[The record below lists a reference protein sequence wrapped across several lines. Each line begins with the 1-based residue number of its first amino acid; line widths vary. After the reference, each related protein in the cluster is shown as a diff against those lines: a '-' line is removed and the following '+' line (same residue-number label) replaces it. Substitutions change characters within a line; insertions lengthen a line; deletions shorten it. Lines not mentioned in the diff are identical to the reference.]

1 MFILT
6 SWNLKGKAMSNKQ
19 DSNVIHIDFKSRKA
33 HKICDGTKTFSQ
45 LIGNVLP
52 TDEGPD
58 EWPEDLTPRERCDQ
72 LKRDLE
78 FLRQMNDI
86 PPAKKY

>member
-1 MFILT
+1 
-6 SWNLKGKAMSNKQ
+6 MSNKQ
-19 DSNVIHIDFKSRKA
+19 DSNVIHIDFHARKA
-33 HKICDGTKTFSQ
+33 LKKDDGTQTFSQ
-45 LIGNVLP
+45 LIGDVIAP
-52 TDEGPD
+52 TEDTTE
-58 EWPEDLTPRERCDQ
+58 EWPEDLTPRERSDQ

>member
-1 MFILT
+1 
-6 SWNLKGKAMSNKQ
+6 MSNKQ
-19 DSNVIHIDFKSRKA
+19 DSNVIHIDFHARKA
-33 HKICDGTKTFSQ
+33 LKKDDGTQTFSQ
-45 LIGNVLP
+45 LIGDVIAPSEDN
-52 TDEGPD
+52 TE
-58 EWPEDLTPRERCDQ
+58 EWPEDLTPRERSDQ

>member
-1 MFILT
+1 
-6 SWNLKGKAMSNKQ
+6 MSNKQ
-19 DSNVIHIDFKSRKA
+19 DSNVIHIDFSTRRA
-33 HKICDGTKTFSQ
+33 HQRSNGTKTFSQ
-45 LIGNVLP
+45 LIGDVIAPEN
-52 TDEGPD
+52 EGPD

-78 FLRQMNDI
+78 FLRQMNDV

>member
-1 MFILT
+1 
-6 SWNLKGKAMSNKQ
+6 MSNKQ
-19 DSNVIHIDFKSRKA
+19 DSNVIHIDFHSRKA
-33 HKICDGTKTFSQ
+33 LKKSNGTQTFSQ
-45 LIGNVLP
+45 LIGNVISP
-52 TDEGPD
+52 VDEGPD

>member
-1 MFILT
+1 
-6 SWNLKGKAMSNKQ
+6 MSNKQ
-19 DSNVIHIDFKSRKA
+19 DSNVIHVDFNSRKS
-33 HKICDGTKTFSQ
+33 HKTCNGTQTFSQ
-45 LIGNVLP
+45 LIGNVIP
-52 TDEGPD
+52 TADEGPD

-86 PPAKKY
+86 PPVKKY

>member
-1 MFILT
+1 
-6 SWNLKGKAMSNKQ
+6 MSNKQ
-19 DSNVIHIDFKSRKA
+19 NSNVIHVDFSSRKT
-33 HKICDGTKTFSQ
+33 HKVCNGTQSFSQ
-45 LIGNVLP
+45 LIGNVIP
-52 TDEGPD
+52 TADEDSD

-72 LKRDLE
+72 LKLDLE

>member
-1 MFILT
+1 
-6 SWNLKGKAMSNKQ
+6 MSNKQ
-19 DSNVIHIDFKSRKA
+19 DSNVIHIDFNERKA
-33 HKICDGTKTFSQ
+33 HKQSIGTKSFSQ
-45 LIGNVLP
+45 LIGNVI
-52 TDEGPD
+52 TSSDEGPD

-86 PPAKKY
+86 PPVKKY

>member
-1 MFILT
+1 
-6 SWNLKGKAMSNKQ
+6 MSNTQ
-19 DSNVIHIDFKSRKA
+19 DSNVIHIDFHARKA
-33 HKICDGTKTFSQ
+33 HKKSAGTQTFSQ
-45 LIGNVLP
+45 LIGHVITPAENG
-52 TDEGPD
+52 TE
-58 EWPEDLTPRERCDQ
+58 EWPEDLTPRERSDQ